1 MVIGYPGGMEIM
13 DINTVKGHIKQKQF
27 DPMYIFTGPEWM
39 GQKIYIEQISK
50 VTGYEIK
57 RIPSIST
64 VFVKLKNR
72 SFVDKNYIYVVRD
85 DKEFMTNEKLQSNIK
100 TALGNNIFILILT
113 TVDKRLKF
121 YKQYKDS
128 IVEFEPFNSTVLT
141 KYIQRE
147 IPLSEKCCQ
156 TLIDICENDYGRI
169 LLEVDKIKQYAKAGN
184 HSNMNGVFAHL
195 VDSGTLYRPA
205 KDAIFDFVEAVM
217 CRSSKC
223 WYLLYESYAVGEAN
237 MVLLS
242 VLYNNIKQTLQV
254 QSYHGND
261 LSKSTGLTG
270 WQIQCAKKHLNK
282 YRDEELIRGMRLLQK
297 IESGIKTGKIE
308 DEVSVEY
315 FLVNF
320 L

>member
-1 MVIGYPGGMEIM
+1 M
-13 DINTVKGHIKQKQF
+13 DVNTVRNQIKQKQF
-27 DPMYIFTGPEWM
+27 QSFYIFTGPEWQ
-39 GQKIYIEQISK
+39 GQKIYIEQMSK
-50 VTGYEIK
+50 VSGFEVK
-57 RIPSIST
+57 RINSIT
-64 VFVKLKNR
+64 DIYAKLRNK
-72 SFVDKNYIYVVRD
+72 SFASKDFIYVARD
-85 DKEFMTNEKLQSNIK
+85 DKEFINSEKLQKSIQK
-100 TALGNNIFILILT
+100 ALGNNIFILLLT
-113 TVDKRLKF
+113 SVDKRVKF

-128 IVEFEPFNSTVLT
+128 IVEFESFTSKILT
-141 KYIQRE
+141 KYIQKE
-147 IPLSEKCCQ
+147 ISLSDKCCQ

-195 VDSGTLYRPA
+195 VDSGTIYRPA
-205 KDAIFDFVEAVM
+205 KDAIFDFVEAAM
-217 CRSSKC
+217 CRSLKC
-223 WYLLYESYAVGEAN
+223 WDLLYQSYAVGEAN

-254 QSYHGND
+254 QSCTSKD
-261 LSKSTGLTG
+261 ISKSTGLTG

-282 YRDEELIRGMRLLQK
+282 YSNGELVAGMKLLQK

-308 DEVSVEY
+308 DDISIQY

>member
-1 MVIGYPGGMEIM
+1 M
-13 DINTVKGHIKQKQF
+13 DINTVKGHIKQKKF

-113 TVDKRLKF
+113 AVDKRLKF
-121 YKQYKDS
+121 YKQYKDN

-141 KYIQRE
+141 KYIQCE
-147 IPLSEKCCQ
+147 ISLSEKNCQ
-156 TLIDICENDYGRI
+156 LLIDICESNYGRI
-169 LLEVDKIKQYAKAGN
+169 LLEIDKIKNYAKGFVGDYGPDN
-184 HSNMNGVFAHL
+184 FLSML
-195 VDSGTLYRPA
+195 LKSGTIYKPA

-217 CRSSKC
+217 CRSNKC
-223 WYLLYESYAVGEAN
+223 WDLLYQSYAVGEAN

-254 QSYHGND
+254 QSYHGSD

-282 YRDEELIRGMRLLQK
+282 YRDEELIRGIRLLQK